1 MKLTL
6 TQDMLAALEKAVDK
20 PDWLIDRLAVIRA
33 GGEPYTLQLK
43 NEEST
48 ALEELCAMNIRFNEN
63 GEVLPE
69 HKPLD
74 DLSIMVMESY

>member
-6 TQDMLAALEKAVDK
+6 TREMLGALDKASDK
-20 PDWLIDRLAVIRA
+20 PDWLIERLAAIKAA
-33 GGEPYTLQLK
+33 GQPYVLQLK

-48 ALEELCAMNIRFNEN
+48 ALEELCAMNIRFDDS

-74 DLSIMVMESY
+74 ELSLLVMEAY